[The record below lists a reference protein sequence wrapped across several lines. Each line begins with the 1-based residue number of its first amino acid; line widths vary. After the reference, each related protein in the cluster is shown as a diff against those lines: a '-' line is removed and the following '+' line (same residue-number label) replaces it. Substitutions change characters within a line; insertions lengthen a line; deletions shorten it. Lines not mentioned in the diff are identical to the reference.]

1 MPRLRYHD
9 LPYRRCEITSL
20 SLMTKRTALAVLFLH
35 YEGVSRETINEDSKG
50 EERSRQ
56 MIGRVRSSTGDNGC
70 SIRIN
75 MFHVKHLSHCCE
87 TLRFMFHVKQSAL
100 AIFDIFLGA
109 AFVRLTHEA

>member
-1 MPRLRYHD
+1 
-9 LPYRRCEITSL
+9 
-20 SLMTKRTALAVLFLH
+20 MTKRTALAVLFFLH

>member
-1 MPRLRYHD
+1 M
-9 LPYRRCEITSL
+9 
-20 SLMTKRTALAVLFLH
+20 
-35 YEGVSRETINEDSKG
+35 
-50 EERSRQ
+50 
-56 MIGRVRSSTGDNGC
+56 

-109 AFVRLTHEA
+109 AFVRLTHES

>member
-1 MPRLRYHD
+1 MR
-9 LPYRRCEITSL
+9 
-20 SLMTKRTALAVLFLH
+20 
-35 YEGVSRETINEDSKG
+35 
-50 EERSRQ
+50 
-56 MIGRVRSSTGDNGC
+56 GRVRSSAGDNGC

-100 AIFDIFLGA
+100 AIFDSFLGA